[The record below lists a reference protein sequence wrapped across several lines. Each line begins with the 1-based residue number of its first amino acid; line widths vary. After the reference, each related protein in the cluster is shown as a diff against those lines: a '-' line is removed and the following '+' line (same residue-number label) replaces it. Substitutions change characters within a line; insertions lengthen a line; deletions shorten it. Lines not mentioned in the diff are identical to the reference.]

1 MFKELKV
8 DYFSLAEKLKTTE
21 SENTR
26 LGSEVEMLKN
36 EKIKVV
42 GENKKTDLELK
53 TIKNEKNQ
61 TEKDL
66 QDLLKKFEI
75 KNKKQENIVEVRNLE
90 IQTEKINLNKVS
102 QTEVKLEEIAKK
114 NENMIADKKPVAKN
128 NKKKRRNFFCF

>member
-75 KNKKQENIVEVRNLE
+75 KKKTTKHCR
-90 IQTEKINLNKVS
+90 S
-102 QTEVKLEEIAKK
+102 
-114 NENMIADKKPVAKN
+114 
-128 NKKKRRNFFCF
+128 